1 MFKKMLFILFLTC
14 ALGLQA
20 SVTSPK
26 TSQKSTS
33 VDTDKT
39 DFFNKASLD
48 IDSNGKYKFISTVGT
63 RAKWDDGI
71 SLLNFLD
78 RYQIPQSLYYNL
90 PVEDKELVAEIYAGA
105 NYYMLKDS
113 SGKLIQAFIP
123 ISENAQIYIN
133 YSDGSYKLSI
143 IPINYIVKDE
153 VIALKVQHTP
163 YQDLLDATGDKALAG
178 EFISAYKNNVNFKK
192 YIAKDDVLA
201 VIYERKYRLGRQFGQ
216 PNIKI
221 AMMETNKQ
229 PNYLINFHDKYYNL
243 QGKEMTN
250 FLLITPVKYRRISS
264 KFSYGRRHPI
274 LGIIRPHYGVDFA
287 ANVGTPIH
295 AAADGRVIFAGVKGG
310 YGNVVEIA
318 HNDGIKTLYA
328 HMHKILTRA
337 GRYVKQGTIIGT
349 VGSTGLSTGP
359 HLHFGVYKN
368 GVPVDPL
375 GRIKTARVE
384 LNKKQKAEFNKLAKK
399 LKAELDSE
407 VLKIDSSNLFMK
419 KIVQNM

>member
-1 MFKKMLFILFLTC
+1 MFKKMMFILFLAC

-20 SVTSPK
+20 SVTHTNPSL
-26 TSQKSTS
+26 KSL
-33 VDTDKT
+33 DAEGEKA
-39 DFFNKASLD
+39 DFLNKASLNVA
-48 IDSNGKYKFISTVGT
+48 SNGEYKFTSTVGT

-78 RYQIPQSLYYNL
+78 SYKIPQSLYYQL

-105 NYYMLKDS
+105 TYYMLKDS
-113 SGKLIQAFIP
+113 TGKLLQAFIP

-133 YSDGSYKLSI
+133 YSGNSYKLSI
-143 IPINYIVKDE
+143 IPINYVVSDE
-153 VIALKVQHTP
+153 VVALKVQHTP
-163 YQDLLDATGDKALAG
+163 YQDLLDATGDRALAG

-221 AMMETNKQ
+221 AMIETNKT
-229 PNYLINFHDKYYNL
+229 PNYLVSFNDKYYNL

-287 ANVGTPIH
+287 TPIGTPIH
-295 AAADGRVIFAGVKGG
+295 AAADGRVIFAGIKGG

-318 HNDGIKTLYA
+318 HADGIKTLYA

-337 GRYVKQGTIIGT
+337 GRYVKQGTVIGT
-349 VGSTGLSTGP
+349 VGTTGLSTGP

-384 LNKKQKAEFNKLAKK
+384 LNRKQKASFNKLAKE

-407 VLKIDSSNLFMK
+407 VLNIDNSNLFMK